1 MHIILFLSV
10 LLNNIYAFNFITIP
24 LFDYAHIHELIEIHL
39 YYGNVL
45 FYILKNPLQSVYQV
59 YLSMY

>member
-1 MHIILFLSV
+1 MHIILSLSV

-39 YYGNVL
+39 YYENV
-45 FYILKNPLQSVYQV
+45 
-59 YLSMY
+59 